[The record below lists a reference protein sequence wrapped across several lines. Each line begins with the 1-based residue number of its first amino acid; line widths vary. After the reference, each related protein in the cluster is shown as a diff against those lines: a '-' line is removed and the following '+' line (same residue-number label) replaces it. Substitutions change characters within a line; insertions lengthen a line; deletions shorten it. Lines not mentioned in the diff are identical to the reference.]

1 MIKTVDMHLLSVGS
15 MGQEII
21 AVKQISNKPQTKIL
35 SHKSILA
42 FSLLLLVGILTVG
55 CLFHQNNSVTQAGP
69 VADIMYLIPADKTKL
84 EDLVTPDKLLTN
96 QQELS
101 IGVTSDWGHVNQL
114 ANEGKTKA
122 VIIHHA
128 AIDQVVQEE
137 LEYLFKRERF
147 VVAGIGIPS
156 NKLAE
161 MVGVPSLGD
170 DRNVYK
176 TSAYF
181 YIYSFR
187 ADGSPENIRKIEA
200 AENIYE
206 LPKDLEG
213 PLSGGVGKTTDSL
226 LAADDSIRV
235 MIELIEHRIW
245 SINRE
250 DPYHTPPR
258 PTIEIE
264 ELLKDKS
271 EN

>member
-1 MIKTVDMHLLSVGS
+1 M
-15 MGQEII
+15 
-21 AVKQISNKPQTKIL
+21 KQISNNPQTKIL
-35 SHKSILA
+35 GHKSILA
-42 FSLLLLVGILTVG
+42 FSLLLVSILTAG
-55 CLFHQNNSVTQAGP
+55 CLFHQNNLATQAGS
-69 VADIMYLIPADKTKL
+69 VADIMYLIPADMTKL
-84 EDLVTPDKLLTN
+84 EELVTPDKLLAN
-96 QQELS
+96 QHELS

-128 AIDQVVQEE
+128 ATDQVVQEE
-137 LEYLFKRERF
+137 LEHLFKRERF
-147 VVAGIGIPS
+147 VVVGIGIPS

-181 YIYSFR
+181 HIYSFR
-187 ADGSPENIRKIEA
+187 VDGSPENIRKIEA
-200 AENIYE
+200 VENIYE
-206 LPKDLEG
+206 LPKELEG

-226 LAADDSIRV
+226 LADDSIRV
-235 MIELIEHRIW
+235 MIELIEHHIW